1 MADDE
6 LDPAFLD
13 FDSPAHGS
21 SSLGAGFGS
30 SLDNDDDDLAFG
42 SSAHDELELGSG
54 FGSALGAE
62 LDRPNELAELEG
74 AHDSPVHEPATPAR
88 RRGNGSTM
96 SEAGA
101 GAQLSLAAEL
111 ASAARPERHR
121 DLLNEL
127 GLGGSDDDD
136 GAQDG
141 EEYSDDEAGSTG
153 MLGSGFGQA
162 NGGLG
167 ARAGAVDPFSAS
179 PRRAPSRQIRT
190 RPSSASLAHSM
201 HPSRGGVPSS
211 DDEEAEVRTQEQVE
225 AALREATASLDDSV
239 QTITAFLAHLRHH
252 VTAEINSSA
261 HTSSTPATSL
271 PVPNG
276 FPHPSSSASPPLD
289 YTDRQPV
296 VESISST
303 LVRRL
308 HDLAKQRESQLREL
322 TEVERVFARNEGGWR
337 AVLADLDPLDFDD
350 DESPIDGVESARK
363 GANGVGSQLPP
374 DAPIPASPL
383 PTSDFPPAAPRP
395 RRASPSTALTV
406 AQSSLSSL
414 RSETAS
420 LLSSLSSIADLT
432 QVQSALASDAGRKLR
447 ALKTQATAL
456 RDELA
461 ALERSEEFVRAYE
474 EKEEPPVFAQARAGG
489 SRAEGPHAA
498 RARREVDVVRQTL
511 DEGWKRAQ
519 SILAVRS

>member
-1 MADDE
+1 MADDD
-6 LDPAFLD
+6 LDPALLD

-62 LDRPNELAELEG
+62 LDGPNGLAGLEG
-74 AHDSPVHEPATPAR
+74 AHDSPAHEPATPAR

-136 GAQDG
+136 GAQD
-141 EEYSDDEAGSTG
+141 EEQYSEDEVGSAG
-153 MLGSGFGQA
+153 MLGSGFGQG
-162 NGGLG
+162 NGGMG
-167 ARAGAVDPFSAS
+167 ARAGGADPFSAS
-179 PRRAPSRQIRT
+179 PRRAPSRQVRT
-190 RPSSASLAHSM
+190 RPSSASLAHPM

-211 DDEEAEVRTQEQVE
+211 DDEEAEVRTQEQVD

-239 QTITAFLAHLRHH
+239 QTITTFLAHLRQH

-261 HTSSTPATSL
+261 PVPSVSAASSAI
-271 PVPNG
+271 PNG
-276 FPHPSSSASPPLD
+276 FPHPSSASAPLD
-289 YTDRQPV
+289 YTDRQPI

-322 TEVERVFARNEGGWR
+322 TEVERVFARNESGWR

-350 DESPIDGVESARK
+350 DELPIDGVEHAP
-363 GANGVGSQLPP
+363 NGVNGVDSHLPP
-374 DAPIPASPL
+374 NAPAPASPV
-383 PTSDFPPAAPRP
+383 PPAAPR
-395 RRASPSTALTV
+395 
-406 AQSSLSSL
+406 
-414 RSETAS
+414 
-420 LLSSLSSIADLT
+420 
-432 QVQSALASDAGRKLR
+432 RKLR

-474 EKEEPPVFAQARAGG
+474 EKEEPPVLAQARAGG
-489 SRAEGPHAA
+489 GSAEGPHAA